1 MGALL
6 DTLLNTIPQTTTST
20 LLDSSSPVRWVPP
33 QILSKVLL
41 SDISLLLSQF
51 FALLPLLDSLST
63 KLDFT
68 VLLLLLLVCSDLS
81 QLLLPLMDMD
91 QSPITLE
98 VLLKCVDFHPPSE
111 IRLMPLMP
119 L

>member
-1 MGALL
+1 MG
-6 DTLLNTIPQTTTST
+6 
-20 LLDSSSPVRWVPP
+20 
-33 QILSKVLL
+33 
-41 SDISLLLSQF
+41 
-51 FALLPLLDSLST
+51 
-63 KLDFT
+63 DFT

-111 IRLMPLMP
+111 IRLMPSMP
-119 L
+119 LVTPLLLLEKVSLSDLLALLVLLFLVLSLLELNKNLLISLSQFNSVDSLSVLCSHTLSLP